1 MERTRDGVDNIWSN
15 PLDSRSHE
23 QPTNFSSG
31 QIFGFDW
38 SPDGN
43 RLAVARGSLSSDIIL
58 INNFR

>member
-1 MERTRDGVDNIWSN
+1 MVKTRDGVDNIWSN

-23 QPTNFSSG
+23 QLTHFSSG